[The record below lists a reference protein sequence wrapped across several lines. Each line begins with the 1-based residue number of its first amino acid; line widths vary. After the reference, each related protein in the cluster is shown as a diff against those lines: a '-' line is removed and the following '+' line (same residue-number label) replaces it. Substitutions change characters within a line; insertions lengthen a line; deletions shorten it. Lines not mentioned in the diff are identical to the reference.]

1 MSTNNNTYQRF
12 PLARRIEHLIMLL
25 SFGTLGLTGL
35 PQKYPLAGIS
45 VWFVDLLGGIENL
58 RAIHHFSATVMMLG
72 TAWHILVAGYKIFVL
87 REKMSMLPSLQ
98 DVKDGWQALMHN
110 IGLAKKFPQ
119 MGRFTFEEKLEYWAF
134 VWGAIV
140 MGLTGFLMWNPI
152 TAARFLPGDW
162 IPAAKA
168 AHGGEAVLAVLA
180 IIIWHMYGVHLR
192 KFNKSMFTGKMSE
205 EELLHEHPLELA
217 DIKAGIT
224 NRQVKPE
231 VLRKRKMVYYPI
243 AGVLMVVMLA
253 GVYGF
258 INTEETA
265 LTTIPPLPTQ
275 VPVYVPQT
283 PTPVPTR
290 PPTQTPLPAT
300 ATPEVESLPVAGPSW
315 ADVAPLFEA
324 KCGACHGT
332 ADLTGLALDTYAN
345 ALAGGNDGP
354 VIIPG
359 DSANSVL
366 YAVQVAGGHPGM
378 FTPEELAIVQDW
390 IDAGALENT
399 GMPAAGLTWDSEV
412 SAILQTK
419 CLTCH
424 GQAAA
429 GGLNLSTYA
438 DALNGGQSG
447 AVIVPGDSANS
458 FMVTIQ
464 QAGGHPGQLSPEEL
478 ETIQAWIDAGAVEA
492 SEPVSGPVWDGNIS
506 TLFQEKCGACHGA
519 TAMGGL
525 NLSTYADML
534 NGSQSGSV
542 IVPGESESSLLIS
555 IQEAGG
561 HPGQLTPEEISQV
574 IAWIEAG
581 ALEK

>member
-1 MSTNNNTYQRF
+1 MSKDTNTYQRF
-12 PLARRIEHLIMLL
+12 PLARRIEHLVMLL
-25 SFGTLGLTGL
+25 SFSILGLTGL
-35 PQKYPLAGIS
+35 PQKYPLADIS

-58 RAIHHFSATVMMLG
+58 RTIHHISAIVMMLG

-87 REKMSMLPSLQ
+87 REKMSMLPSWQ

-110 IGLAKKFPQ
+110 IGLAKRFPQ
-119 MGRFTFEEKLEYWAF
+119 MGRFTFDEKLEYWAF

-152 TAARFLPGDW
+152 TSARIFPGEW

-180 IIIWHMYGVHLR
+180 IILWHMYGVHIR
-192 KFNKSMFTGKMSE
+192 KFNKSMFTGKMGE
-205 EELLHEHPLELA
+205 EEMLHEHPLELA
-217 DIKAGIT
+217 DIKAGIA
-224 NRQVKPE
+224 NRPVKPQ
-231 VLRKRKMVYYPI
+231 VLRKRKMIYYPI
-243 AGVLMVVMLA
+243 AGVLTVVMLA

-258 INTEETA
+258 VNTEETA

-275 VPVYVPQT
+275 IPVYVPQT

-300 ATPEVESLPVAGPSW
+300 ATPEREVAPAAGPSW

-345 ALAGGNDGP
+345 TMAGGPDGP

-366 YAVQVAGGHPGM
+366 YAVQVAGGHPGI
-378 FTPEELAIVQDW
+378 FTPEELEIVQAW
-390 IDAGALENT
+390 IDSGAVESPVEPL
-399 GMPAAGLTWDSEV
+399 GPTWDSEV
-412 SAILQTK
+412 SVILQTK
-419 CLTCH
+419 CLACH
-424 GQAAA
+424 GEAAA

-438 DALNGGQSG
+438 DAISGGQSG
-447 AVIVPGDSANS
+447 AVVVPGESAS
-458 FMVTIQ
+458 SLLFTLQ
-464 QAGGHPGQLSPEEL
+464 QEGGHPGQLTSEEI
-478 ETIQAWIDAGAVEA
+478 EIIGTWIDAGAVEA
-492 SEPVSGPVWDGNIS
+492 REAVSGPVWDGNIS
-506 TLFQEKCGACHGA
+506 VLFQEKCGACHGP

-525 NLSTYADML
+525 NLSTYSDLL
-534 NGSQSGSV
+534 NGGQSGPV
-542 IVPGESESSLLIS
+542 VVPGESTASLLVS
-555 IQEAGG
+555 IQEAGE
-561 HPGQLTPEEISQV
+561 HPGQLTSEEIARV
-574 IAWIEAG
+574 VAWIEAG